1 MIIALWIAT
10 GALALAF
17 AMAGTMKVIK
27 PYAQI
32 AGQERM
38 EWTEEVTPAQLKTI
52 GALEVVGAI
61 GMILPAATGVAPWL
75 TPTAAFALAAMMG
88 VAFALHLR
96 RAENGTP
103 SAVLGV
109 LALLIGIGWV
119 VLA

>member
-17 AMAGTMKVIK
+17 AMAGTMKVIT

-38 EWTEEVTPAQLKTI
+38 AWTEEVTPAQLKTI
-52 GALEVVGAI
+52 GALEVVGAV
-61 GMILPAATGVAPWL
+61 GMILPAATHLAPWL
-75 TPTAAFALAAMMG
+75 TPTAAFALAGMMG
-88 VAFALHLR
+88 VAAALHAR
-96 RAENGTP
+96 RRESGTP
-103 SAVLGV
+103 SIVLVV
-109 LALLIGIGWV
+109 LALLVGIGRL